1 MQGEVSLPCLRGA
14 CKRGSPVDSLEW
26 DHRRWWKGES
36 QVFLHLGSGYSVRSK
51 DIIAIFDYSLFEDKL
66 QNRKITSCLED
77 SRESVKSVVLTD
89 REIYLSAIS
98 SLTLKKRVGLG
109 RVD

>member
-1 MQGEVSLPCLRGA
+1 M
-14 CKRGSPVDSLEW
+14 
-26 DHRRWWKGES
+26 
-36 QVFLHLGSGYSVRSK
+36 FLHLGSGYSVRSK

-98 SLTLKKRVGLG
+98 SLTLNKRVGLINTFI
-109 RVD
+109 